1 MDSENQSES
10 LIGDVSI
17 ESVSVIIPAYNA
29 ARTLRVAVDSC
40 LKQSIPPLEIIIID
54 DGSADQTFELA
65 TSLSGPIRVLRQ
77 KNAGPGAARNAGAR
91 IALGKW
97 LAFLD
102 ADDWWMPNK
111 LERQLALA
119 ADPSVDIVH
128 TRTNR
133 SHSHIPPLLTFDDL
147 WQRNWISNSSSM
159 IRKSLFL
166 SLGGFDEHPDMFV
179 CEDYNLW
186 LRAAASGA
194 QIVLCDDLLTYYAPD
209 IGVSANAA
217 RFLKGAE
224 RNLLLISAR
233 EGISAS
239 RMEAKF
245 VETFVHV
252 GRIAVHQRDLVAA
265 RRLLVHAFR
274 RRPSLKTGFMAI
286 ASLLPPSVL
295 DLQRRH
301 IQVSKTFFGAESG
314 PEPEFVRPAPAAVD
328 TPGGRP
334 AVLVV
339 IHGQDEGV
347 PGSPSTG
354 ATEQDRMPYSVA
366 AQRIFE
372 KHGVVPTYAIHPA
385 MNAGAIASNGLREW
399 LASGRCEIGGQ
410 FHLADAASGSSDG
423 RGVPVPPYIECTEIE
438 RVTRVIEDRFGT
450 QPVLFHSGSSVSSD
464 YTGRILGYYGYKIA
478 CTRLPRLP
486 QGQDP
491 RTRNDA
497 RSTDAHWYDPEERL
511 LRIPPTPITG
521 AMAQDDFAS
530 GFGRRKS
537 DKAIWTNLT
546 SEQRKLPGLQK
557 LSIDLVRHQG
567 RRTLAFSCD
576 TSQLRVGGSPDIRT
590 KADLD
595 RFLAHID
602 DFLGFL
608 LGELNVIPATPS
620 QIHAWAKLPALSGGK
635 D

>member
-1 MDSENQSES
+1 MNSENRNET
-10 LIGDVSI
+10 LIGGVSS

-29 ARTLRVAVDSC
+29 VGTLRVAVDSC
-40 LKQSIPPLEIIIID
+40 LKQSISPLEIIVID
-54 DGSADQTFELA
+54 DGSADQTFDLA
-65 TSLSGPIRVLRQ
+65 KSLSGPIRVLQQ

-91 IALGKW
+91 IAQGKW

-128 TRTNR
+128 TLTNR
-133 SHSHIPPLLTFDDL
+133 SQPHIPPLLTFDDL
-147 WQRNWISNSSSM
+147 WKRNWISNSSAM
-159 IRKSLFL
+159 IRKSLFM

-194 QIVLCDDLLTYYAPD
+194 RIVLCNDLLTYYAPD

-239 RMEAKF
+239 RLEAKF

-265 RRLLVHAFR
+265 RRLLTHAFR
-274 RRPSLKTGFMAI
+274 RRPSLKTGFMAL

-295 DLQRRH
+295 DLQRRY
-301 IQVSKTFFGAESG
+301 IQVNKRFFGAERG
-314 PEPEFVRPAPAAVD
+314 PQPEFVRPMPAAVES
-328 TPGGRP
+328 PGGRS

-339 IHGQDEGV
+339 IHGEGGGA
-347 PGSPSTG
+347 PGNPSTG
-354 ATEQDRMPYSVA
+354 APEQERMPYSVA

-372 KHGVVPTYAIHPA
+372 KHGVVPTYAIHP
-385 MNAGAIASNGLREW
+385 MVNAGATASSELRDW
-399 LASGRCEIGGQ
+399 LTSGTCQIGGGFPLAPTASGPKEGQ
-410 FHLADAASGSSDG
+410 GQ
-423 RGVPVPPYIECTEIE
+423 PVPPYIECTEIE
-438 RVTRVIEDRFGT
+438 RLTRMIEDRFGM

-464 YTGRILGYYGYKIA
+464 YSGRILAHYGYKIA

-486 QGQDP
+486 LGQVP
-491 RTRNDA
+491 KARNDS
-497 RSTDAHWYDPEERL
+497 RSSDAHWYDPEERL
-511 LRIPPTPITG
+511 LRIPPTPITS
-521 AMAQDDFAS
+521 AMAEDDFAT
-530 GFGRRKS
+530 GFGRRTS
-537 DKAIWTNLT
+537 DKAIWTNMT
-546 SEQRKLPGLQK
+546 SEEQKLPGLQK
-557 LSIDLVRHQG
+557 LAIDLVRHQG

-576 TSQLRVGGSPDIRT
+576 TSQLRVGGSPTIRT

-620 QIHAWAKLPALSGGK
+620 QIHAWAKLPALSSRK
-635 D
+635 E